1 MTSFFLANFVIR
13 HLPRVVFFPTILIL
27 PLLFFYW
34 KLSCCFFDFKI
45 WLLLW
50 IWFWCWSRQGFP
62 SHSQGVYVADL
73 LDGRLGDGERT
84 KCISKWLSLLSS
96 YQRYGRSFRFS
107 VWNWLAFRGEE
118 WAWCMSHS
126 DESPHNLQEIFKCFC
141 QCQYQF
147 VFPGPFFI
155 FMSLWQISESTNLE
169 WEEGRFSQSYWSWS
183 MVTGLATF
191 EPAVMRNTMVG
202 SM

>member
-1 MTSFFLANFVIR
+1 MLKQASI
-13 HLPRVVFFPTILIL
+13 PI
-27 PLLFFYW
+27 
-34 KLSCCFFDFKI
+34 
-45 WLLLW
+45 
-50 IWFWCWSRQGFP
+50 
-62 SHSQGVYVADL
+62 SQSGWVYVADL
-73 LDGRLGDGERT
+73 LDGRLWDGERT

-118 WAWCMSHS
+118 WAWCMSHY

-169 WEEGRFSQSYWSWS
+169 WEEGCFSQSYWSWS

-191 EPAVMRNTMVG
+191 EPAVMRSTMVG
-202 SM
+202 SMWCSKLLTPWRHRERRWLRPTFPKAPCPIELWTPAGSIP